1 MKGILLAT
9 IFITLSFALAVAEQ
23 EKPKAESINID
34 EVCKNTTSK
43 DVCVSTLKSLG
54 ADQDQQKLSKFAQ
67 KVIRHAQSEFGHTST
82 KAREKM
88 REDDLDMK
96 IKKALSHCVK
106 MYLDIADELRGLYL
120 SAKSKKFSSEG
131 TDFMQMAQAFP
142 RHCEHGLTKVGT
154 SGEKLNLYKNYKDLE
169 DLASI
174 VDAVILYANNAKKD
188 IKGKQ

>member
-1 MKGILLAT
+1 MKGILLSA
-9 IFITLSFALAVAEQ
+9 ILIILSFSLAVAE
-23 EKPKAESINID
+23 EDKPKGDTINID
-34 EVCKNTTSK
+34 EICKNTTSK
-43 DVCVSTLKSLG
+43 DVCVSTLKSLD
-54 ADQDQQKLSKFAQ
+54 ADKGQLKLNKFAQ
-67 KVIRHAQSEFGHTST
+67 KVIRHAQSDFGHTST

-120 SAKSKKFSSEG
+120 SSKSKKFSAEG
-131 TDFMQMAQAFP
+131 TDFWQMAQAFP

-169 DLASI
+169 DLAST
-174 VDAVILYANNAKKD
+174 VEAVIIYVNNAKKD
-188 IKGKQ
+188 KPKQ